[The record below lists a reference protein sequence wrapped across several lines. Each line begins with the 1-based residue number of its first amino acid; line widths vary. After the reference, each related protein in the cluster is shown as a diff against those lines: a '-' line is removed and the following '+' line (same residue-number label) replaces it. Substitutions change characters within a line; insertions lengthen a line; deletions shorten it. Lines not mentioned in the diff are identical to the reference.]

1 MPLWNFCTIEKAEEI
16 AKDTETHDA
25 IATHSRGLSK
35 RECEKLLTK
44 VEVNSQELESLL
56 EARELGFVKFNLVDT
71 REWMEW
77 VGTRIKGTDYL
88 ILLLHFIKL

>member
-1 MPLWNFCTIEKAEEI
+1 M
-16 AKDTETHDA
+16 
-25 IATHSRGLSK
+25 
-35 RECEKLLTK
+35 
-44 VEVNSQELESLL
+44 

-88 ILLLHFIKL
+88 IPTTSFYQALEKLTTKKIFLLLYIVIVEVEVHIVKE